1 VVSTGAEVASK
12 PVESLSAALRA
23 IRRADLNLTD
33 ALIESPS
40 INSLTNTVPE
50 SLYLEADFL

>member
-1 VVSTGAEVASK
+1 MVSTGAEVASR
-12 PVESLSAALRA
+12 PVESLPTALRA